1 MYLPSY
7 GAQFLPREHS
17 SDFVL
22 RVSVSE
28 LKKDSETPRNYPR
41 AFHPCGVSV
50 FENEAAERNYSTV
63 DRSRRMVVYLPLK
76 IFE

>member
-22 RVSVSE
+22 RASVSG

-41 AFHPCGVSV
+41 ARFIPVEFRFSRTRPRKETILPWTGVDEWL
-50 FENEAAERNYSTV
+50 F
-63 DRSRRMVVYLPLK
+63 
-76 IFE
+76 ICH